1 MIQISE
7 RMQIKRIFFP
17 RCHSLKTSFVD
28 MVLGDFLVLFCSFF
42 LNFETS
48 IQKEGPKAL
57 IWKPFGWELFIQ
69 RPVYAVV
76 ISSDQIF
83 ILWKNSSCCL
93 ERTTECTA
101 GSAKSSF
108 LPVLGQLWSAAADS
122 PGVTLSLELFCIL
135 SVITRP
141 AASQLRRTHNQ
152 AGRRD
157 VSRSR
162 ETLVPFFIPKI
173 LAGEELCV
181 SLQPGLFPKRNLS
194 YSKWWNHLFVQRLP
208 GTFLY
213 NGSLSVK

>member
-1 MIQISE
+1 METIWM
-7 RMQIKRIFFP
+7 RALYP
-17 RCHSLKTSFVD
+17 
-28 MVLGDFLVLFCSFF
+28 
-42 LNFETS
+42 ETS
-48 IQKEGPKAL
+48 VCSGYKLWSNFHSMKT
-57 IWKPFGWELFIQ
+57 FILLP
-69 RPVYAVV
+69 RKDHRVRCWWC
-76 ISSDQIF
+76 QIF
-83 ILWKNSSCCL
+83 SSQSWGSSGVL
-93 ERTTECTA
+93 LQTA
-101 GSAKSSF
+101 
-108 LPVLGQLWSAAADS
+108 Q
-122 PGVTLSLELFCIL
+122 GVTLSLELFCIL

-157 VSRSR
+157 VSGSR